1 MLNDKCLLSLFTIV
15 NSEIITI
22 FALIMIGDRVEIDGI
37 RFEKIISSERIDGI
51 TSDLASRISQDYK
64 GKEVLFLVVLNGAF
78 MFAADLLRKVE
89 GVHEVC
95 FIKLASYQGT
105 ESSGKLMETI
115 ALTEEV
121 KGRDIVVIEDIV
133 DSGFTMGE
141 LLKDLKG
148 RGAASVEICALT
160 FKPRNF
166 KGNYNVRYVGMSI
179 ENDFIVG
186 YGLDLNQKGR
196 NLKDIFQKSE
206 K

>member
-1 MLNDKCLLSLFTIV
+1 MNTHQI
-15 NSEIITI
+15 EI
-22 FALIMIGDRVEIDGI
+22 EGI
-37 RFEKIISSERIDGI
+37 RFEKIISSEKIESI
-51 TSDLASRISQDYK
+51 VSDLAAKMSRDYE
-64 GKEVLFLVVLNGAF
+64 GREVLFLVVLNGAF

-105 ESSGKLMETI
+105 ESSGRVIETI
-115 ALTEEV
+115 GLTQEV

-141 LLKDLKG
+141 LLKDLRN

-166 KGNYNVRYVGMSI
+166 KGNFAVKYIGMSI

-196 NLKDIFQKSE
+196 NLKDIFQKTE